1 MNTLQDAKK
10 RYEETE
16 IPAELSL
23 RISEEI
29 ARADKRRRR
38 GQILRRNL
46 RAAAAAAAAAAV
58 VFTTALNTS
67 TAFAESAGELPV
79 IGAVARVLTFRS
91 YETSDEDLHISVEI
105 PTIEMIESD
114 MNGAAR
120 SVNQEILNLCEQ
132 YAQEARTRA
141 QEYRKA
147 FLETGG
153 TEEEW
158 AQHNIQIRVWYEVK
172 SQTDRYLSLAVIGT
186 ENWTTAYSE
195 TRYYNLDL
203 KDGKLLTLKDV
214 LGENYKQIA
223 DEEIRRQMKE
233 RADSGSVYFE
243 GFEGI
248 DENTPFY
255 LNESGNPVIV
265 FDKYEIAPGSEGQQE
280 FEIRALH

>member
-1 MNTLQDAKK
+1 M
-10 RYEETE
+10 
-16 IPAELSL
+16 
-23 RISEEI
+23 
-29 ARADKRRRR
+29 
-38 GQILRRNL
+38 
-46 RAAAAAAAAAAV
+46 
-58 VFTTALNTS
+58 
-67 TAFAESAGELPV
+67 
-79 IGAVARVLTFRS
+79 
-91 YETSDEDLHISVEI
+91 
-105 PTIEMIESD
+105 
-114 MNGAAR
+114 
-120 SVNQEILNLCEQ
+120 
-132 YAQEARTRA
+132 
-141 QEYRKA
+141 
-147 FLETGG
+147 
-153 TEEEW
+153 
-158 AQHNIQIRVWYEVK
+158 
-172 SQTDRYLSLAVIGT
+172 GT

-233 RADSGSVYFE
+233 RSDSGSVYFE